1 MNAVFRFGHRL
12 SLITVIAPLISGCW
26 INEGRGTGS
35 FGASLIAREPSL
47 LVATNRRPIDSAA
60 RRPWFSAA
68 RGENLNVAQ
77 ASLVP
82 PNPSLTGRAAALVT
96 GDWAIR
102 DVILQNSED
111 GAQDFAKAALGKD
124 VLLYIHGYRETFETA
139 AISAAQL
146 SDGIS
151 FKGATALFA
160 WPSGGATL
168 DYSYDRESAMW
179 SRDALEEV
187 LLALTQSPTGG
198 KVHIVAHSLG
208 TLITLETL
216 RSIKA
221 QKGETVM
228 ARIGA
233 IVLASP
239 DIDIDLFTR
248 HVERLGPESQKI
260 TVITASN
267 DRALEVSRRI
277 AGGVM
282 RAGAA
287 DQDKL
292 SALGVRV
299 ADATAFA
306 GGIINHDLFLR
317 SDDVRGV
324 VQRAI
329 ERER

>member
-1 MNAVFRFGHRL
+1 MPFSLRL
-12 SLITVIAPLISGCW
+12 VLIVVVTPLISGCW
-26 INEGRGTGS
+26 LNEGRGSGS
-35 FGASLIAREPSL
+35 YGASPIAREPSL
-47 LVATNRRPIDSAA
+47 LVATNRKIVDEAT

-68 RGENLNVAQ
+68 RGDDLVVAE
-77 ASLVP
+77 ARLIP
-82 PNPSLTGRAAALVT
+82 PDISLTGRATAIVK
-96 GDWAIR
+96 GDWNVK
-102 DVILQNSED
+102 DVILQQTNN
-111 GAQDFAKAALGKD
+111 GPQAFARAALGKD

-146 SDGIS
+146 SDGID

-179 SRDALEEV
+179 SRDALEDV
-187 LLALTQSPTGG
+187 LLALTQSATGG

-221 QKGETVM
+221 QKGDTVM

-233 IVLASP
+233 VVLASP
-239 DIDIDLFTR
+239 DIDMDLFTR
-248 HVERLGPESQKI
+248 SVERLGSDSRKI
-260 TVITASN
+260 TVITALN

-277 AGGVM
+277 AGGIT

-292 SALGVRV
+292 EALGVRV